1 MTGRRSRKG
10 RIRGVGRGNIEPPL
24 GLLRSSEKF
33 PIPFP
38 KQKNTN
44 MESSPVRPSSVVSKR
59 LGGHL
64 RLQEAFDAPPLD
76 ELTARRLLWSKMC
89 AMDVQAGDTPVT
101 PRANNPENK
110 VRRAPC
116 KAVGPTAGLDHRA
129 PPASGPKGQGDRV
142 IREVPLAHCV
152 HVQRHHHYVVR

>member
-1 MTGRRSRKG
+1 
-10 RIRGVGRGNIEPPL
+10 
-24 GLLRSSEKF
+24 
-33 PIPFP
+33 
-38 KQKNTN
+38 

-64 RLQEAFDAPPLD
+64 RLQEAATGHIAPGKRKLVAALQEAFDAPPLD